1 VWKDT
6 EIFVVE
12 DDPQDGVGHWNV
24 GGHRSVCLVIS
35 PRTRK
40 MGVKSTFYN
49 QASVLRTIKG
59 IFGASGLTRTEV
71 LSTPLVAYFGAKVDT
86 HSYQAIPAQINLYA
100 TNPKSAKRTS
110 FDLTESLRTGLT
122 AISGR

>member
-1 VWKDT
+1 MALATGTWADT
-6 EIFVVE
+6 ALSVSLSAHEPVRWVSSLLSIIR
-12 DDPQDGVGHWNV
+12 
-24 GGHRSVCLVIS
+24 HRCLV
-35 PRTRK
+35 
-40 MGVKSTFYN
+40 V
-49 QASVLRTIKG
+49 RTIKG

>member
-1 VWKDT
+1 
-6 EIFVVE
+6 
-12 DDPQDGVGHWNV
+12 
-24 GGHRSVCLVIS
+24 
-35 PRTRK
+35 

-86 HSYQAIPAQINLYA
+86 HFISSYPGTDCDA

-110 FDLTESLRTGLT
+110 FDLTKPDRVPEDRFDRDQWAVMRPTSGIQWSLLGHM
-122 AISGR
+122 AVG

>member
-1 VWKDT
+1 MALT
-6 EIFVVE
+6 T
-12 DDPQDGVGHWNV
+12 GTST

-35 PRTRK
+35 GIISPRARK
-40 MGVKSTFYN
+40 MGVKSAFYN

-86 HSYQAIPAQINLYA
+86 HSYQAIPAQIDLYA

-110 FDLTESLRTGLT
+110 FAVDLTSLTGSLSTCLT